1 MPEKISV
8 LEDLQIILVNS
19 YGEVSASDLES
30 SLDRVLALHAKHN
43 IDRVLVDSTHGAN
56 YPDNFPLFEFGSNL
70 ATKAKRL
77 KIAVAVSPSTRPAIS
92 LIKQVAANRGVIIEI
107 FDSIESAISSLKE

>member
-8 LEDLQIILVNS
+8 LEDLQIILVDS
-19 YGEVSASDLES
+19 YGEVSAPELES
-30 SLDRVLALHAKHN
+30 SLEQVLALHDKHK
-43 IDRVLVDSTHGAN
+43 IDRVLVDSTHGAI

-77 KIAVAVSPSTRPAIS
+77 KIAVAVSPDTRPAIS
-92 LIKQVAANRGVIIEI
+92 LIRQVAANRGVIIEL
-107 FDSIESAISSLKE
+107 FDSVESAISSLKE